1 MCTIVRSEGEKY
13 LTSQLRNR
21 RHSEIFFIKKKI
33 QRSLRSYSIRY
44 FRRAEV
50 GKIFESSKL
59 T

>member
-1 MCTIVRSEGEKY
+1 MCTIVRNEGEKY

-21 RHSEIFFIKKKI
+21 RHSEIFLLKKI